1 MTADDNSEIVRT
13 IATLAHN
20 LGMQVIAE
28 GIETNEQYQQLKA
41 LGCEYGQGFLFSHP
55 VDDANALKL
64 LARDTE
70 RDEEMILGMDS
81 SDADAALIYQM

>member
-1 MTADDNSEIVRT
+1 
-13 IATLAHN
+13 
-20 LGMQVIAE
+20 VIAE

-55 VDDANALKL
+55 VDDVEALKL

-70 RDEEMILGMDS
+70 RDEEMLLGIDS
-81 SDADAALIYQM
+81 PDAEAALTYHM